1 MAALLCKAATL
12 RRVRAGPVW
21 AGVRRVHAP
30 SLAAAVSAAA
40 PASHSVPPAAVHA
53 TPAPDLGPFVISP
66 AASRRMQALRA
77 KYPDRL
83 ALRVTVDSGGCSGFK
98 YKLTL
103 DTAAPTSDD
112 VVVDTPAGVRVVTDS
127 VSLGLV
133 KGATIDYVE
142 EMARTAF
149 VIASNP
155 QAATGCSCG
164 SSFTAKDG

>member
-1 MAALLCKAATL
+1 MAALATWALARRAMRPGPRWLPFAHVHCSAVVGAGAPAAMPP
-12 RRVRAGPVW
+12 RA
-21 AGVRRVHAP
+21 AAHAP
-30 SLAAAVSAAA
+30 DAV
-40 PASHSVPPAAVHA
+40 
-53 TPAPDLGPFVISP
+53 PDLGPFVVSP
-66 AASRRMQALRA
+66 AAVRRMQALRA
-77 KYPDRL
+77 KYPDGL

-103 DTAAPTSDD
+103 DTAPPGGED
-112 VVVDTPAGVRVVTDS
+112 VVVDTPAGVRVVTDA

-149 VIASNP
+149 VVASNP

-164 SSFTAKDG
+164 SSFTAKE